1 MVLIATIAVLGGCAE
16 PPPVPEPTLD
26 PFISMQAEGAWSE
39 GPIAGV
45 PEGWTVALAVVEPTT
60 IARVSFEVPGMVS
73 QVLVKEGDLVRKG
86 QTLGRLSTED
96 RKAKLAT
103 ARQLHRSA
111 RRAAPNGA
119 SQGGPPPPG
128 LEAAARRR
136 LQKVERAVKRNNADR
151 AAVQRAAKREGEEAG
166 RDLAISIA
174 TRRNEGGAAGQR
186 ARRKASNDKLA
197 FALASELGT
206 RVRNLEDAVNQ
217 SRIASPLGGLV
228 VAVNARAGE
237 AWNTRVP
244 EAAFEIVDPGS
255 YVARVTLPARRAAR
269 FEENEEAWVEL
280 PRHVAGADRLL
291 PVVVHSVSSVDV
303 AMENADGHMTK
314 WREVGFKLPSRLPE
328 ALGMGDEVRVAFA
341 P

>member
-1 MVLIATIAVLGGCAE
+1 
-16 PPPVPEPTLD
+16 
-26 PFISMQAEGAWSE
+26 
-39 GPIAGV
+39 
-45 PEGWTVALAVVEPTT
+45 
-60 IARVSFEVPGMVS
+60 
-73 QVLVKEGDLVRKG
+73 
-86 QTLGRLSTED
+86 
-96 RKAKLAT
+96 
-103 ARQLHRSA
+103 
-111 RRAAPNGA
+111 
-119 SQGGPPPPG
+119 
-128 LEAAARRR
+128 
-136 LQKVERAVKRNNADR
+136 
-151 AAVQRAAKREGEEAG
+151 
-166 RDLAISIA
+166 
-174 TRRNEGGAAGQR
+174 
-186 ARRKASNDKLA
+186 
-197 FALASELGT
+197 
-206 RVRNLEDAVNQ
+206 VNQ

-269 FEENEEAWVEL
+269 FEKNEEAWVEL
-280 PRHVAGADRLL
+280 PQHVAGADRLL